1 MRAAMAEVRRA
12 ETLATM
18 PAVREAAVTG
28 RVTVEHVDVVARI
41 AAGASVPV
49 REALGSDQGQA
60 TLVELARRIDAGQF
74 ARFVALWAD
83 GLDAGAHE
91 RDHQA
96 QRAARFLHLA
106 DTDGGTRISGQL
118 DRMAGHRLRL
128 ALEAASGRPGV
139 DDDRTSEQRRADALG
154 AIAEKVL
161 SLPDTGSGAAVRPHI
176 SFVMTERTW
185 AGLRALRGVAAASG
199 EGAAAAAAVPPV
211 TLEDGTPVPISE
223 VAQALC
229 DCELTRVVMGAG
241 SEPLDLGR
249 TQRTYTG
256 AQRRAVIARDGGCA
270 WPSCDRPAR
279 WCEVHHIR
287 WWDRDRG
294 ATSVQNG
301 VLLCSFHH
309 HEVHRQDLSIR
320 RRPGDDGLA
329 GYVFARPDGRVLAP
343 AGHDSRPPDLG
354 PPGVRPP
361 GVRPPDLRPPG
372 PTGTERPPDVCRPG
386 APRAPGRQ
394 TSGGRSVPVGP
405 GGLRSGVR
413 PPGVRPP
420 DLGPPGPTDVRRSL
434 GARRAGWPEVGWS
447 NAGWSNAG
455 WPEVRRSGV
464 VPGRR
469 QHPAVRPCEDIPRQ
483 SVVARAAPDRQV
495 LPVHLVVVEGAQ
507 EHPVLHGGRA
517 AVPVPPSDVVHL
529 APSGRPVAGGPRA
542 PAVPGDDRAP
552 LRSGVGALGAAEVEW
567 LRAGAHHHAGQLAVA
582 QGLGHLA
589 DRNRCAVLERHGR
602 HGRGGGGALAGRRC
616 DAAQRTEPGPRPLGH
631 HERDVWAHRSP
642 RSRVRQRQDLLGDRA
657 EGILSL
663 PDTGSGAAVRPHIS
677 FVMTERTW
685 AGLRALRG
693 VAAASGEGGAAA
705 APVPPVTLEDGTPVP
720 ISEVARA
727 LCDCELTRVV
737 MGAGSEPLDLGR
749 TQRTYTGAQRRA
761 VIARDGGCAW
771 PSCDRPAR
779 WCEVHHIRW
788 WDRDRGATSVQNG
801 VLLCSFHHHEV
812 HRQDL

>member
-49 REALGSDQGQA
+49 RETLGSDQGQA

-74 ARFVALWAD
+74 ARSVALWAA

-199 EGAAAAAAVPPV
+199 EGGAAAAPVPPV

-229 DCELTRVVMGAG
+229 DYELTRVVMGAG

-354 PPGVRPP
+354 PPGVRPS
-361 GVRPPDLRPPG
+361 GGRTPDLRPPG
-372 PTGTERPPDVCRPG
+372 ATGTERPPDVRRPG
-386 APRAPGRQ
+386 ALGSVLRPLLRRRASARRVPRSRARRIAHRSSVGGAWERRAMEILVGIITLAVGLLAGWALAATRAETRVRRAEVRAVESRALLEAERRVAAERVAAAQADRTRLNEQFRALAADALRANSEQFMVVAEERLKRSQEAGAAELSQREDAVKQLVEPLTRTLDQVKNEVLTAERARLQAQSALAEQLRGMRESSDLLRSETTHLVTALRSSQVRGRWGEIQLRSCGAGSRPTDRAPGM
-394 TSGGRSVPVGP
+394 TS
-405 GGLRSGVR
+405 
-413 PPGVRPP
+413 
-420 DLGPPGPTDVRRSL
+420 
-434 GARRAGWPEVGWS
+434 AR
-447 NAGWSNAG
+447 
-455 WPEVRRSGV
+455 
-464 VPGRR
+464 
-469 QHPAVRPCEDIPRQ
+469 
-483 SVVARAAPDRQV
+483 
-495 LPVHLVVVEGAQ
+495 
-507 EHPVLHGGRA
+507 
-517 AVPVPPSDVVHL
+517 
-529 APSGRPVAGGPRA
+529 
-542 PAVPGDDRAP
+542 
-552 LRSGVGALGAAEVEW
+552 
-567 LRAGAHHHAGQLAVA
+567 
-582 QGLGHLA
+582 
-589 DRNRCAVLERHGR
+589 
-602 HGRGGGGALAGRRC
+602 
-616 DAAQRTEPGPRPLGH
+616 
-631 HERDVWAHRSP
+631 
-642 RSRVRQRQDLLGDRA
+642 
-657 EGILSL
+657 
-663 PDTGSGAAVRPHIS
+663 
-677 FVMTERTW
+677 
-685 AGLRALRG
+685 
-693 VAAASGEGGAAA
+693 
-705 APVPPVTLEDGTPVP
+705 
-720 ISEVARA
+720 
-727 LCDCELTRVV
+727 
-737 MGAGSEPLDLGR
+737 
-749 TQRTYTGAQRRA
+749 
-761 VIARDGGCAW
+761 
-771 PSCDRPAR
+771 
-779 WCEVHHIRW
+779 
-788 WDRDRGATSVQNG
+788 
-801 VLLCSFHHHEV
+801 
-812 HRQDL
+812 